1 MTQLSLSRKLAVLSD
16 AAKYD
21 ASCASSGTVKRSS
34 AETGGIGSTEG
45 SGICHSYAP
54 DGRCISLLKILLTNF
69 CVYDCIYCVNR
80 SSSNVQR
87 ARFSVEE
94 VVRADAGFLQAQ
106 LHRGSVPVVR
116 DHPFAG
122 LHHGGDGAGGAR
134 TARGRKFGGYIHL
147 KVIPNAAPE
156 LLAEAARYADR
167 LSTNIELPTDLSLE
181 ALAPEKKSSSIRT
194 AMAHIAYKREESRP
208 DGKVLGKPK
217 PTVLAPAGQS
227 TQMIIGADAATDAT
241 ILERSASL
249 YSGYGL
255 KRVYYSAFSPIPD
268 ASSRLPLAPPP
279 LLREHRL
286 YQADW
291 LLRFYGFDA
300 EEIVSGGQDGLLDL
314 QLDPKLAWALGN
326 RGKFP
331 VDVNRAEREVLLR
344 VPGLGVK
351 VIDRILTT
359 RRHHKLRLSDL
370 GRMCGSIEKVRP
382 FIEAADW
389 TPGGLTDAVGL
400 RGQFDAQAG
409 ARRAVL
415 RSIHLSSLNDFEE
428 WRAAARGLLLGA
440 ALPDD
445 VVWVAPN
452 GAGDLFAAD
461 EPPVLV
467 TGRKVGTVPEK
478 FLELG
483 EAAICHSDPERFAL
497 LYRLL
502 WRLMKDRT
510 LLGARSDPDV
520 GRLDRLVSAV
530 RRDAHKMTAFVRFK
544 SIVDDSGLERFAAW
558 FEPEHYV
565 LERVTP
571 FFVRRFTGMMWAIIT
586 PYRSA
591 YWNGETVEFGP
602 GGEKAD
608 VPAEDAME
616 PVWRSYFASIFNPA
630 RLKVAMMK
638 SEMPVK
644 YWRNLPEAELI
655 PSLIR
660 GAKEAEEAMIERQA
674 SIPPSRHLR
683 QMERQ
688 APADPGEKIGS
699 LSAARQAVDSCKRC
713 ALYEHA
719 TQAVFGEGPETA
731 RCHVCRRAAGR
742 PGGSGGKTLYRAGRA
757 GVRCRLSSLRG
768 STASGSMSPMRSS
781 TSSSCRAARSGCTR
795 RPNAGEVQACKFW
808 LGLEREFVRP
818 RLIVAMGA
826 TAVSS
831 LLGSRVALGA
841 VRSRLTV
848 LEDGTR
854 IFATVH
860 PSYLLRIPD
869 REMAAAEQ
877 QRFEDDLREV
887 KRLMGELK

>member
-1 MTQLSLSRKLAVLSD
+1 M
-16 AAKYD
+16 
-21 ASCASSGTVKRSS
+21 
-34 AETGGIGSTEG
+34 
-45 SGICHSYAP
+45 
-54 DGRCISLLKILLTNF
+54 
-69 CVYDCIYCVNR
+69 
-80 SSSNVQR
+80 
-87 ARFSVEE
+87 
-94 VVRADAGFLQAQ
+94 
-106 LHRGSVPVVR
+106 
-116 DHPFAG
+116 
-122 LHHGGDGAGGAR
+122 
-134 TARGRKFGGYIHL
+134 
-147 KVIPNAAPE
+147 
-156 LLAEAARYADR
+156 
-167 LSTNIELPTDLSLE
+167 
-181 ALAPEKKSSSIRT
+181 
-194 AMAHIAYKREESRP
+194 
-208 DGKVLGKPK
+208 
-217 PTVLAPAGQS
+217 
-227 TQMIIGADAATDAT
+227 
-241 ILERSASL
+241 
-249 YSGYGL
+249 
-255 KRVYYSAFSPIPD
+255 
-268 ASSRLPLAPPP
+268 
-279 LLREHRL
+279 
-286 YQADW
+286 
-291 LLRFYGFDA
+291 
-300 EEIVSGGQDGLLDL
+300 
-314 QLDPKLAWALGN
+314 
-326 RGKFP
+326 
-331 VDVNRAEREVLLR
+331 
-344 VPGLGVK
+344 
-351 VIDRILTT
+351 
-359 RRHHKLRLSDL
+359 
-370 GRMCGSIEKVRP
+370 
-382 FIEAADW
+382 
-389 TPGGLTDAVGL
+389 
-400 RGQFDAQAG
+400 
-409 ARRAVL
+409 
-415 RSIHLSSLNDFEE
+415 RSIHLASLNDFAE
-428 WRAAARGLLLGA
+428 WRAAARGLLLEA
-440 ALPDD
+440 VAPDD
-445 VVWVAPN
+445 VVWLAPN
-452 GAGDLFAAD
+452 GAGDLFGAD

-467 TGRKVGTVPEK
+467 TGRKVGTVPER

-502 WRLMKDRT
+502 WRLMKDRN

-591 YWNGETVEFGP
+591 YWNGETVEFAP
-602 GGEKAD
+602 GGAKGD

-674 SIPPSRHLR
+674 RIPPSRHLR

-688 APADPGEKIGS
+688 APADPGDEIGT
-699 LSAARQAVDSCKRC
+699 LHAARQAINGCKRC
-713 ALYEHA
+713 PLYENA

-731 RCHVCRRAAGR
+731 EVMFVGEQPGDQEDLAGTPFIGPAGQVFDAALRLVGIERERVYVTNAVKHFKFVPRGKKRLHQR
-742 PGGSGGKTLYRAGRA
+742 PS
-757 GVRCRLSSLRG
+757 
-768 STASGSMSPMRSS
+768 
-781 TSSSCRAARSGCTR
+781 
-795 RPNAGEVQACKFW
+795 AGEVQACKFW

-818 RLIVAMGA
+818 QLIVAMGA

-848 LEDGTR
+848 LVDGTQ

-869 REMAAAEQ
+869 RQMAAAEQ
-877 QRFEDDLREV
+877 QRFENDLREV